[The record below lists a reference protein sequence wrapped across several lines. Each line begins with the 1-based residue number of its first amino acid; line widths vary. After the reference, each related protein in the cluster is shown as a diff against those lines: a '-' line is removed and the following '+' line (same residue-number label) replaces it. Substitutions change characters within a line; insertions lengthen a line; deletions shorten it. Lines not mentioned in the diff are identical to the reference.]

1 MAKTK
6 TKAPVRKAAKPATPA
21 TRKPVARSPKG
32 SVKGFVPMRIE
43 DLPLVDFIN
52 NSYGRYARLTIQDR
66 ALPDARDGLKPVQ
79 RRILFAMFELGLRS
93 NQPHKKSVRVVGEVL
108 GKWHPHGD
116 QSVYDAM
123 VRMAQDFSMRHPLV
137 DGQGNFGSADGDGA
151 AAMRY
156 TEARLSAL
164 GEEMLANLR
173 EDTVDWRPNFD
184 GSLVEPVVLP
194 ARFPNL
200 IVNGVTGIAVG
211 ISTSILPHNLGE
223 ICNAVVYIAQN
234 WDRRDKITVDQL
246 MKHVPG
252 PDFPT
257 GGLLYRFRPDEEGK
271 PVDMIR
277 QAYRDG
283 NSTLVCQAVA
293 DIMDIGGGKSEV
305 VVTEMP
311 YQVQK
316 NTVLERVAAVKDK
329 IEGLADARDESDYKG
344 MRVVFETSRGSDG
357 SAVLGLLLNH
367 TQMRSSLSYNAV
379 ALEKTH
385 GRTLPRVLPLRDML
399 TQFVDHRLDVIT
411 RRSKYQLKRAEDR
424 LHLVQGYLK
433 AISAIDEV
441 IAIIRKSKDTDEARQ
456 KLIKRLVLSLVQ
468 ADAILEMPLRRLTSL
483 ERQKLEDERKEL
495 EAQIKLLKGLLN
507 SEAKR
512 LEVVVAETK
521 EISQK
526 FATPRK
532 TRIVEETEGHKAVV
546 TGPIAPEGP
555 QVINVSLTGF
565 QRVDS
570 AGYRAAKATGSVSS
584 RAVDVQIQS
593 LVAQPSDT
601 LILVSSGGRLWRGA
615 VARLPGE
622 ATFGDFGLGKDE
634 TIVGLGIAQPE
645 QLLVLGTKQGNVKRV
660 KVEDLANRAEGSW
673 AAVIGLE
680 DDNDRVLFAA
690 VAPDDAHV
698 LFASQG
704 NADLDP
710 RLLRFEAKV
719 VNPQATP
726 SARGVAGI
734 KMLGDALV
742 AGAVLTKDSTAVVTI
757 TQGGIAKRIP
767 LSDVPVQGRAGQGA
781 RLNDGAG
788 LLAGLSVVE
797 KDSDVVSFYSGK
809 GKALKLNAADLKLTG
824 RAKKG
829 QDLAK
834 KFGSGGALFEGDSV
848 AGVA

>member
-6 TKAPVRKAAKPATPA
+6 TKTRTTNPKATQLSLRGRVAYTPM
-21 TRKPVARSPKG
+21 S
-32 SVKGFVPMRIE
+32 IE

-52 NSYGRYARLTIQDR
+52 NAYGRYARLTIQDR
-66 ALPDARDGLKPVQ
+66 ALPDVRDGLKPVQ
-79 RRILFAMFELGLRS
+79 RRILYAMFELGLRS
-93 NQPHKKSVRVVGEVL
+93 NLPHKKSARVVGEVL

-184 GSLVEPVVLP
+184 GSLFEPIVMP

-200 IVNGVTGIAVG
+200 IINGVTGIAVG
-211 ISTSILPHNLGE
+211 MSTSILPHNLGE
-223 ICNAVVYIAQN
+223 ICNAVVYVAQS
-234 WDRRDKITVDQL
+234 WDRRDRITFEQL

-257 GGLLYRFRPDEEGK
+257 GGLLYRYRPDEDGQ

-277 QAYRDG
+277 QAYADG
-283 NSTLVCQAVA
+283 NSTVVCQAVA
-293 DIMDIGGGKSEV
+293 DIIDIGGGKSEII
-305 VVTEMP
+305 VTELP

-316 NTVLERVAAVKDK
+316 NTVLERVAAIKDK
-329 IEGLADARDESDYKG
+329 LEGLTDARDESDYKG
-344 MRVVFETSRGSDG
+344 MRVVFETARGADPN
-357 SAVLGLLLNH
+357 AVLAQLLNF

-379 ALEKTH
+379 ALVKEKKRTIP
-385 GRTLPRVLPLRDML
+385 RTLSLRDML
-399 TQFVDHRLDVIT
+399 AQFIDHRLEVII

-424 LHLVQGYLK
+424 LHIVQGYLK
-433 AISAIDEV
+433 ALSAIDEV
-441 IAIIRKSKDTDEARQ
+441 IAIIRKSKDTEEARQ
-456 KLIKRLVLSLVQ
+456 KLMKRLILSQLQ

-483 ERQKLEDERKEL
+483 ERQKLDDERKEL
-495 EAQIKLLKGLLN
+495 ETQVKFLKSLLG

-512 LEVVVAETK
+512 LEVVIQETQ

-532 TRIVEETEGHKAVV
+532 TRIVEEEEGHKAVV
-546 TGPIAPEGP
+546 TGPLAPEGP
-555 QVINVSLTGF
+555 QVVNITLTGL
-565 QRVDS
+565 QRLDS
-570 AGYRAAKATGSVSS
+570 AGYRAPKATGSVSS
-584 RAVDVQIQS
+584 RAVEVITNR
-593 LVAQPSDT
+593 LIAQPDDI
-601 LILVSSGGRLWRGA
+601 LVLVSSAGRLWRGA

-622 ATFGDFGLGKDE
+622 ATFADFGLSKNE
-634 TIVGLGIAQPE
+634 TIVGLGIAAPDH
-645 QLLVLGTKQGNVKRV
+645 LLVLGTKRGNVKRV
-660 KVEDLANRAEGSW
+660 KVEDLSTRGEGSW
-673 AAVIGLE
+673 AAIIGLE
-680 DDNDRVLFAA
+680 DDDDYVLFAA

-698 LFASQG
+698 VFASQG
-704 NADLDP
+704 SADLDP

-734 KMLGDALV
+734 KMLGDDLV
-742 AGAVLTKDSTAVVTI
+742 GGAVLTKADTALVTI
-757 TQGGIAKRIP
+757 TQTGIAKRIP
-767 LSDVPVQGRAGQGA
+767 LTDVPVQGRAGQGA

-788 LLAGLSVVE
+788 LLAGLIAVAKE
-797 KDSDVVSFYSGK
+797 SDVVTFFSTK
-809 GKALKLNAADLKLTG
+809 GKALKLNAADIKPAG

-834 KFGSGGALFEGDSV
+834 KFGSGGSLFEGDGV
-848 AGVA
+848 AGVV

>member
-1 MAKTK
+1 MAKVKTK
-6 TKAPVRKAAKPATPA
+6 TKTTNPKATQLSLRGRVAYTPM
-21 TRKPVARSPKG
+21 S
-32 SVKGFVPMRIE
+32 IE

-52 NSYGRYARLTIQDR
+52 NAYGRYARLTIQDR
-66 ALPDARDGLKPVQ
+66 ALPDVRDGLKPVQ
-79 RRILFAMFELGLRS
+79 RRILYAMFELGLRS
-93 NQPHKKSVRVVGEVL
+93 NLPHKKSARVVGEVL

-184 GSLVEPVVLP
+184 GSLFEPIVMP

-200 IVNGVTGIAVG
+200 IINGVTGIAVG
-211 ISTSILPHNLGE
+211 MSTSILPHNLGE
-223 ICNAVVYIAQN
+223 ICNAVVYVAQS
-234 WDRRDKITVDQL
+234 WDRRDRITFEQL

-257 GGLLYRFRPDEEGK
+257 GGLLYRYRPDEDGQ

-277 QAYRDG
+277 QAYADG
-283 NSTLVCQAVA
+283 NSTVVCQAVA
-293 DIMDIGGGKSEV
+293 DIIDIGGGKSEII
-305 VVTEMP
+305 VTELP

-316 NTVLERVAAVKDK
+316 NTVLERVAAIKDK
-329 IEGLADARDESDYKG
+329 LEGLTDARDESDYKG
-344 MRVVFETSRGSDG
+344 MRVVFETARGADPN
-357 SAVLGLLLNH
+357 AVLAQLLNF

-379 ALEKTH
+379 ALVKEKKRTIP
-385 GRTLPRVLPLRDML
+385 RTLSLRDML
-399 TQFVDHRLDVIT
+399 AQFIDHRLEVII

-424 LHLVQGYLK
+424 LHIVQGYLK
-433 AISAIDEV
+433 ALSAIDEV
-441 IAIIRKSKDTDEARQ
+441 IAIIRKSKDTEEARQ
-456 KLIKRLVLSLVQ
+456 RLMKRLTLSQLQ

-483 ERQKLEDERKEL
+483 ERQKLDDERKEL
-495 EAQIKLLKGLLN
+495 ETQVKFLKSLLG

-512 LEVVVAETK
+512 LEVVIQETK

-532 TRIVEETEGHKAVV
+532 TRIVEEEEGHKAVV
-546 TGPIAPEGP
+546 TGPLAPEGP
-555 QVINVSLTGF
+555 QVVNVTLTGI
-565 QRVDS
+565 QRLDS
-570 AGYRAAKATGSVSS
+570 TGYRAPKATGSVSS
-584 RAVDVQIQS
+584 RAVEVITNR
-593 LVAQPSDT
+593 LVAQSDDI
-601 LILVSSGGRLWRGA
+601 LVLVSSAGRVWRGA

-622 ATFGDFGLGKDE
+622 ATFADFGLSKNE
-634 TIVGLGIAQPE
+634 TIVGLGIATPDQV
-645 QLLVLGTKQGNVKRV
+645 LVLGTKQGNVKRV
-660 KVEDLANRAEGSW
+660 KVEDLSTRGEGSW
-673 AAVIGLE
+673 GAIIGLE
-680 DDNDRVLFAA
+680 DDTDRVLFAA
-690 VAPDDAHV
+690 VAPDDAQI

-704 NADLDP
+704 SADLDP
-710 RLLRFEAKV
+710 RLLRFEARA

-734 KMLGDALV
+734 KMLGDDLV
-742 AGAVLTKDSTAVVTI
+742 GGAVLTKGDTALVTI
-757 TQGGIAKRIP
+757 TQTGIAKRIP
-767 LSDVPVQGRAGQGA
+767 LTDVPVQGRAGQGA

-788 LLAGLSVVE
+788 LLAGLIAVAKE
-797 KDSDVVSFYSGK
+797 SDVVTFFSTK
-809 GKALKLNAADLKLTG
+809 GKALKLNAADIKPAG

-834 KFGSGGALFEGDSV
+834 KFGSGGSLFEGDGV
-848 AGVA
+848 AGVV

>member
-1 MAKTK
+1 M
-6 TKAPVRKAAKPATPA
+6 
-21 TRKPVARSPKG
+21 S
-32 SVKGFVPMRIE
+32 IE

-52 NSYGRYARLTIQDR
+52 NAYGRYARLTIQDR
-66 ALPDARDGLKPVQ
+66 ALPDVRDGLKPVQ
-79 RRILFAMFELGLRS
+79 RRILYAMFELGLRS
-93 NQPHKKSVRVVGEVL
+93 NLPHKKSARVVGEVL

-164 GEEMLANLR
+164 GEQMLENLR

-184 GSLVEPVVLP
+184 GSLVEPIVLP
-194 ARFPNL
+194 TRFPNL
-200 IVNGVTGIAVG
+200 IINGVTGIAVG
-211 ISTSILPHNLGE
+211 MSTSILPHNLGE
-223 ICNAVVYIAQN
+223 ICSAVVYVAQS
-234 WDRRDKITVDQL
+234 WDRRDRITFEQL

-257 GGLLYRFRPDEEGK
+257 GGLLYRYRPDEEGK

-277 QAYRDG
+277 QAYVDG
-283 NSTLVCQAVA
+283 TSTLVGQAVA
-293 DIMDIGGGKSEV
+293 DIMDIGGGKSEI

-329 IEGLADARDESDYKG
+329 IEGLTDARDESDYKG
-344 MRVVFETSRGSDG
+344 MRVVFETARGADPNT
-357 SAVLGLLLNH
+357 VLAQLLNY

-379 ALEKTH
+379 ALVKEKN
-385 GRTLPRVLPLRDML
+385 RTLPQTLSLRDML
-399 TQFVDHRLDVIT
+399 VQFIDHRLDVII

-424 LHLVQGYLK
+424 LHIVQGYLK
-433 AISAIDEV
+433 ALSAIDEV

-456 KLIKRLVLSLVQ
+456 KLMKRLTLSQIQ

-495 EAQIKLLKGLLN
+495 EAQIKFLKGLLT

-512 LEVVVAETK
+512 LEVVIQETK

-532 TRIVEETEGHKAVV
+532 TRIVEEEEGHKAVV

-555 QVINVSLTGF
+555 QVVNVTLTGI
-565 QRVDS
+565 QRLDKE
-570 AGYRAAKATGSVSS
+570 GYRAPKATGSVSS
-584 RAVDVQIQS
+584 RAVEVVTNS
-593 LVAQPSDT
+593 LVAKPDDT
-601 LILVSSGGRLWRGA
+601 LILVSNMGRLWRGV
-615 VARLPGE
+615 VARLPAE
-622 ATFGDFGLGKDE
+622 ASFGDFGLGKDE
-634 TIVGLGIAQPE
+634 AIVSIGVSAPDH
-645 QLLVLGTKQGNVKRV
+645 LLVLGTKQGNVKRV
-660 KVEDLANRAEGSW
+660 KVEDFSTRGEGTW
-673 AAVIGLE
+673 GAIIGLE
-680 DDNDRVLFAA
+680 DDNDRVLFAG

-704 NADLDP
+704 SADLDP

-742 AGAVLTKDSTAVVTI
+742 GGAVLTKEVTALVTI
-757 TQGGIAKRIP
+757 TQAGIAKRIP
-767 LSDVPVQGRAGQGA
+767 LNDVPVQGRAGQGA
-781 RLNDGAG
+781 RVNDGAG
-788 LLAGLSVVE
+788 LLAGITTVA
-797 KDSDVVSFYSGK
+797 KDSDVVTFFSSK
-809 GKALKLNAADLKLTG
+809 GKALRLNAGDIKLAG

-834 KFGSGGALFEGDSV
+834 KFGSGGSLFEGDGV
-848 AGVA
+848 AGVV